1 MVRFVRFDGL
11 SRVAG
16 LVHGVTQREGG
27 VSLGAYASLN
37 LGRGSGD
44 DPESVA
50 ENGRRA
56 AEALGAVAPVRFP
69 RQVHGTSVVVL
80 EDPSRTVLGEA
91 DAVVTSLPGVAVG
104 VLGADCPG
112 LLLVDPVQRALAVAH
127 AGWRGTL
134 AGVVRAAIAALVSRF
149 GSVPEDCLAGIGPGI
164 SAPRY
169 EVGPEVADAFR
180 GGFPGS
186 DRCLSRGPGD
196 RSRLDLA
203 LALRLQLEAAGVPP
217 TAIES
222 MGLCTFDERDLF
234 FSHRRDGAAT
244 GRHALVAMWRA

>member
-1 MVRFVRFDGL
+1 MVRLARFDGL

-16 LVHGVTQREGG
+16 LAHGVTERQGG
-27 VSLGAYASLN
+27 VSGGAYSSLN
-37 LGRGSGD
+37 HGRGSGD

-50 ENGRRA
+50 ENGRRLA
-56 AEALGAVAPVRFP
+56 DVLGATGPIRFP

-80 EDPSRTVLGEA
+80 EDPARTVLGEA

-112 LLLVDPVQRALAVAH
+112 VLIVDPVQRALGVAH

-134 AGVVRAAIAALVSRF
+134 AGVVRATVAALVSRF
-149 GSVPEDCLAGIGPGI
+149 GSVPEDCLAAIGPGI
-164 SAPRY
+164 SAPRF

-180 GGFPGS
+180 AGFPGS
-186 DRCLSRGPGD
+186 DRCLSPGRGD
-196 RSRLDLA
+196 RSHLDLA

-217 TAIES
+217 SAIETT
-222 MGLCTFDERDLF
+222 GLCTFDERERF